1 MNVFVEK
8 MKQSV
13 VKGKLGHVVKI
24 LVCRKVDSKTLS
36 NIIPFLR
43 SCKYTNN
50 CQYLFDFYW

>member
-8 MKQSV
+8 MKSG

-24 LVCRKVDSKTLS
+24 LVCRKVDSRTLS

-50 CQYLFDFYW
+50 CQYLIDFY